1 MALGDFF
8 NRAKEK
14 TAGLFNRFFYDDT
27 MPRDEE
33 AAPDDSRADQTQYAQ
48 NAYQQQQ
55 PQYAQNAYQ
64 QQQPQ
69 YAQNAYQQQQPQYA
83 QNAYQQQQPQYAQ
96 NAYQQQQPQYAQN
109 AYQQQQPQYA
119 QNAYQQQ
126 QPQYAQNAYQQ
137 QPQYAQASAQSQQP
151 VQQAQPLYS
160 QFSAQMPQPPRNR
173 RVQQRA
179 QQEAENVVPFPG
191 AYQQDAQQP
200 GTQPQA
206 GETVLNARIIN
217 VRGINDCRSAIA
229 LLRAGD
235 ALIVVMDNVADPAE
249 MRRYVDTLSGACFS
263 LSATIT
269 KVSRHGAYLI
279 APSCVNVYADQ
290 MTAQMNGAQRPAAQR
305 YAQGYQP
312 KDRSYQQ
319 PYASQEAYAQRP
331 AQDQQGFERRA
342 PAPDVQQNAFYAQ
355 RPQNEPAAPSFE
367 AQPAGYGYAPDRM
380 EAVE

>member
-14 TAGLFNRFFYDDT
+14 TAGLFNHFFYDDT
-27 MPRDEE
+27 MPRDDE
-33 AAPDDSRADQTQYAQ
+33 AAPDDSRAA
-48 NAYQQQQ
+48 Q

-96 NAYQQQQPQYAQN
+96 NAYQQQQSPF
-109 AYQQQQPQYA
+109 
-119 QNAYQQQ
+119 
-126 QPQYAQNAYQQ
+126 
-137 QPQYAQASAQSQQP
+137 AQASAQSQQP

-290 MTAQMNGAQRPAAQR
+290 MTAQMNGAQRPATQR

-312 KDRSYQQ
+312 QDRSYQQ

-331 AQDQQGFERRA
+331 IQDQQGFERRA